1 MKILITGV
9 KGMLG
14 SDLMKVLS
22 RNYQAVGIDIE
33 DGDITKKDEIIKVI
47 SDANPS
53 IVVHTAAYT
62 DVDGCE
68 GDPDLAYKVNVIGTQ
83 NICLACQ
90 KVGAALM
97 YLSTD
102 FVFDGNKKTPYIEF
116 DQPNP
121 INIYGKSKLA
131 GEQYVQSLLH
141 KFFIVRTAWLFGKKG
156 KNFVKTIL
164 KLAKRKKELKIVNDQ
179 IGSPTYTLDL
189 IQQLI
194 PLLNTD
200 SYGIYHIANKGRC
213 SWYEF
218 AQEILKCGKIKG
230 VEIQPIFS
238 YQLNRPAKRP
248 AFSVLRNYCLELTV
262 GDTMRSW
269 EGALKRYMGSKA

>member
-1 MKILITGV
+1 MKILITGA

-22 RNYQAVGIDIE
+22 RNYQTVGIDKE

-53 IVVHTAAYT
+53 LVIHTAAYT

-90 KVGAALM
+90 KVGAAVM

-141 KFFIVRTAWLFGKKG
+141 KFFVVRTAWLFGKKG
-156 KNFVKTIL
+156 KSFVKTIL

-179 IGSPTYTLDL
+179 IGSPTHTLDL
-189 IQQLI
+189 IHQLI

-200 SYGIYHIANKGRC
+200 SYGIYHITNKGSC

-218 AQEILKCGKIKG
+218 AQEILKCGKIKE
-230 VEIQPIFS
+230 VEIKPIFS

-269 EGALKRYMGSKA
+269 EDALKRYMGSKA